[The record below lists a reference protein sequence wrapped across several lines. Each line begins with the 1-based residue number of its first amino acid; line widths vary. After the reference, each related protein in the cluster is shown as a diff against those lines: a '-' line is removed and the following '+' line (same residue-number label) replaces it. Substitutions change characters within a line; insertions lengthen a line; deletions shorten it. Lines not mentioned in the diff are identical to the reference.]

1 MEQTYT
7 PEASADGKRNAY
19 NLHCHLTQ
27 QYRPYAAC
35 LNIVSAYKAKDSRLE
50 TLYPDCFV
58 SVGKCSCPAVAMQA
72 EEKEQGKAIYF
83 KERNRF
89 IGLAESAASFLSDA
103 AKEALNKTFPQHR
116 NFGVSA
122 SKPEPSKSTPLNKSS
137 VIDRID
143 TGDYAAAINSE
154 VAKIETP
161 AAPVVP
167 VEVKKGESI
176 LEMARR
182 MMQQQ
187 SK

>member
-1 MEQTYT
+1 MDQIYT
-7 PEASADGKRNAY
+7 PETSADGKRNAY
-19 NLHCHLTQ
+19 SLHCGLTQ
-27 QYRPYAAC
+27 QFRPYAAC
-35 LNIVSAYKAKDSRLE
+35 LNLISACKLKDKRLE
-50 TLYPDCFV
+50 ALYPECFT
-58 SVGKCSCPAVAMQA
+58 SIGKCSCPAVAMQA

-89 IGLAESAASFLSDA
+89 LGLAESAASFLSDA

-116 NFGVSA
+116 NFGVST

-154 VAKIETP
+154 AAKIETP

>member
-1 MEQTYT
+1 M
-7 PEASADGKRNAY
+7 SA
-19 NLHCHLTQ
+19 LT
-27 QYRPYAAC
+27 
-35 LNIVSAYKAKDSRLE
+35 
-50 TLYPDCFV
+50 
-58 SVGKCSCPAVAMQA
+58 
-72 EEKEQGKAIYF
+72 
-83 KERNRF
+83 
-89 IGLAESAASFLSDA
+89 
-103 AKEALNKTFPQHR
+103 
-116 NFGVSA
+116 
-122 SKPEPSKSTPLNKSS
+122 KPEPSKSTPLNKSS

-143 TGDYAAAINSE
+143 TGDYGTAINSE